1 MDLKLKNSEKGEEM
15 IEEDVI
21 QWLFREKE
29 RNIEME
35 PSKGMLIKKSM
46 KTLPSS
52 IRRKAL
58 LIKLSSSRALV
69 AISPFLPS

>member
-52 IRRKAL
+52 IRRKVL